1 MKKKLIYIFVLFM
14 AIGAILGIVCHN
26 KLNKFKYALDL
37 PASDSLSSIR
47 LEQNRKDVEIKE
59 SETIKDIVY
68 VINGVKRTTSKQS
81 IQDSPVNVENKIKV
95 DFNFKEEGT
104 STIFVYE
111 KNEKYYI
118 EQPYNGIYRISADE
132 YNSIEKYLRE
142 NGNNTSSYIPKGMDI
157 ADENDIGNT
166 ANTANTQEF
175 YRSPENVTIEVLK
188 DTISS
193 KGVSIRIKDNKEDS
207 YGWGVEFRVQ
217 KKVNGEWKDLEYLS
231 SDLSWIDIAY
241 ELGEDKQL
249 DLKLDIEKYYGELL
263 TGTYRIVKP
272 VYDKEYID
280 IYSDEFEIT

>member
-1 MKKKLIYIFVLFM
+1 
-14 AIGAILGIVCHN
+14 
-26 KLNKFKYALDL
+26 
-37 PASDSLSSIR
+37 
-47 LEQNRKDVEIKE
+47 
-59 SETIKDIVY
+59 
-68 VINGVKRTTSKQS
+68 
-81 IQDSPVNVENKIKV
+81 
-95 DFNFKEEGT
+95 
-104 STIFVYE
+104 
-111 KNEKYYI
+111 
-118 EQPYNGIYRISADE
+118 
-132 YNSIEKYLRE
+132 
-142 NGNNTSSYIPKGMDI
+142 MDI

-193 KGVSIRIKDNKEDS
+193 KGVSIRIKDNNEDS